1 MIFGTNPLRFS
12 KYTGA
17 WASIPLPVPTDVMA
31 VFVNTEKTNNK
42 IFDKYGRF
50 ITKEIFPMAIINF
63 FGLARNL
70 TVECNLST
78 EIYI

>member
-1 MIFGTNPLRFS
+1 MIFGTIPLTFS

-17 WASIPLPVPTDVMA
+17 WASVPLPVPTDVMA
-31 VFVNTEKTNNK
+31 VFINTEKPNNK

-50 ITKEIFPMAIINF
+50 ITKQIFPMAIINF
-63 FGLARNL
+63 IGLARNL
-70 TVECNLST
+70 TMECILST

>member
-1 MIFGTNPLRFS
+1 
-12 KYTGA
+12 
-17 WASIPLPVPTDVMA
+17 MA